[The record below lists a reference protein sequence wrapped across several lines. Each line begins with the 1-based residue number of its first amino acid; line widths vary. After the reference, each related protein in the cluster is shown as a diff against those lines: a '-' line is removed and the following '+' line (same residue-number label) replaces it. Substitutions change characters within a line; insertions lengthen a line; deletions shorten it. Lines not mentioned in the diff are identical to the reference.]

1 MTPEEIRAKLATI
14 VAQRSMK
21 KIPAEQVDWN
31 TRLREDLEI
40 DSLGAVELMYEIEET
55 FGTTLDE
62 TDPRTLG
69 TVRELVEAIAQELQ
83 VKLAS

>member
-14 VAQRSMK
+14 VAQRATK

-31 TRLREDLEI
+31 TRLREDLQF

-55 FGTTLDE
+55 FGTALEE
-62 TDPRTLG
+62 TDPRMLG
-69 TVRELVEAIAQELQ
+69 TIRELVDAIARELQ
-83 VKLAS
+83 IKLAS